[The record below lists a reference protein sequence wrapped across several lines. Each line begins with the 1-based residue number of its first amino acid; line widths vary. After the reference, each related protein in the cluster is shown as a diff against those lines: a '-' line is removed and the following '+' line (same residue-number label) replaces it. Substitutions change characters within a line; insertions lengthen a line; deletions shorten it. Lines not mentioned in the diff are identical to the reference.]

1 MTERQCLSLKRAAV
15 RTSQALARRIARGEI
30 IGPGEVAAFKE
41 LAECARWQP
50 SALED
55 SKKLR
60 ELETRLV
67 SLENRMAFQRSG

>member
-15 RTSQALARRIARGEI
+15 RSAQALARRIARGEV
-30 IGPGEVAAFKE
+30 IGPGEIAGFKE

-60 ELETRLV
+60 ELETRVV
-67 SLENRMAFQRSG
+67 SLENRLAFRGTG